1 MMNRRPNFGFPRTLA
16 SIALPDQQ
24 MAPLLPP
31 EQQGGFGLPPEQQ
44 NPFFA
49 PPETQ
54 GSGWGL
60 PPETQGPFGMAPDWQ
75 GGVTSMLDWNGPS
88 VPPMQAP
95 SFQGPGATA
104 PAFDPFAVQSVTS
117 AAPMG
122 FRGNRPTLTRLARGG
137 R

>member
-31 EQQGGFGLPPEQQ
+31 EQQGGFGLPPQQQ

-60 PPETQGPFGMAPDWQ
+60 PPETQGPFGMAPS
-75 GGVTSMLDWNGPS
+75 GVTSMPDQQGPFNMAPDWNGP
-88 VPPMQAP
+88 
-95 SFQGPGATA
+95 GAVA